1 VQALEGSR
9 LLASRRGQAR
19 CSGSH
24 CVHSEQL
31 LSSSH
36 QLLNVSRSTVQLT
49 TCTRA
54 CRGFCKPGFAFQPS
68 TEVAEVDIVRHAG
81 VDLLHDPL
89 HNKVYPAH
97 TLAYAL
103 CDAGEAALGSRAG
116 RCAQGTAF
124 PASERERLQLRGLL
138 PPRILKMDAQVLPGP
153 NAPVCAGASRH
164 CRGLTLPLGVGPTD
178 RALYG
183 RLHLRQDLPRPG
195 TREGGRRD
203 ARARARPL
211 LAHLCCLLWEW
222 CTLSGS
228 ALIALDCRCG
238 AGRRSR
244 SCRCNPPVSAS
255 RCQ

>member
-1 VQALEGSR
+1 MLSKARRLVQALEGSR

-103 CDAGEAALGSRAG
+103 CDAGDAALGFKGRPLRTGNSIPSFGAGALAAARPAPAADTANGRAG
-116 RCAQGTAF
+116 AARPERSRLCWRQQTLQGAD
-124 PASERERLQLRGLL
+124 AS
-138 PPRILKMDAQVLPGP
+138 A
-153 NAPVCAGASRH
+153 
-164 CRGLTLPLGVGPTD
+164 
-178 RALYG
+178 
-183 RLHLRQDLPRPG
+183 
-195 TREGGRRD
+195 GGRPNR
-203 ARARARPL
+203 
-211 LAHLCCLLWEW
+211 
-222 CTLSGS
+222 
-228 ALIALDCRCG
+228 
-238 AGRRSR
+238 
-244 SCRCNPPVSAS
+244 
-255 RCQ
+255 